1 MNTFAAM
8 NSGNNSILSEHT
20 KLQWYK
26 IIFSLK
32 KIFGKKPDMNAIIF
46 LIGIRE
52 LGVTREFSKE
62 EKTDLMHIATC
73 KLLSYEGY
81 YKFDNLD
88 EDGWPHY
95 TLINK
100 PPYADLSEQEN
111 ILKKLIV
118 QYFEESGLID

>member
-1 MNTFAAM
+1 MNTE
-8 NSGNNSILSEHT
+8 NNFVLTEHT

-46 LIGIRE
+46 LIGVRE

-73 KLLSYEGY
+73 KLLSYDGY
-81 YKFDNLD
+81 YTFEKID

-95 TLINK
+95 NLIKN
-100 PPYADLSEQEN
+100 PPYADLIDQEN

>member
-1 MNTFAAM
+1 MNIFVAM
-8 NSGNNSILSEHT
+8 NSENAFDLSEHT

-46 LIGIRE
+46 LIGVRE

-73 KLLSYEGY
+73 KLLSYGGY
-81 YKFDNLD
+81 YAFDKTD
-88 EDGWPHY
+88 EEGWPHY
-95 TLINK
+95 SLIKN
-100 PPYADLSEQEN
+100 PPYAELTDQEN

>member
-1 MNTFAAM
+1 MSM
-8 NSGNNSILSEHT
+8 DNNFELDEHT

-32 KIFGKKPDMNAIIF
+32 KMFDKKPDMNCLLF
-46 LIGIRE
+46 LIGLRE
-52 LGVTREFSKE
+52 LGINSEFSKD
-62 EKTDLMHIATC
+62 EKMDLMHVATC
-73 KLLSYEGY
+73 KLLSYGGY
-81 YKFDNLD
+81 YEFEKTD

-95 TLINK
+95 KLISK
-100 PPYADLSEQEN
+100 PPYTDLMNQEN

>member
-1 MNTFAAM
+1 MNIFVAM
-8 NSGNNSILSEHT
+8 NSENAFDLSEHT

-46 LIGIRE
+46 LIGVRE

-73 KLLSYEGY
+73 KLLSYDGY
-81 YKFDNLD
+81 YAFDKTD
-88 EDGWPHY
+88 EEGWPHY
-95 TLINK
+95 NLIKN
-100 PPYADLSEQEN
+100 PPYAELTDQEN

>member
-1 MNTFAAM
+1 MNIFVAM
-8 NSGNNSILSEHT
+8 NSENNFVLSEHT

-32 KIFGKKPDMNAIIF
+32 KTFGKKPDMNAIIF
-46 LIGIRE
+46 LIGVRE

-73 KLLSYEGY
+73 KLLSYDGY
-81 YKFDNLD
+81 YEFEKND

-95 TLINK
+95 NLVKN
-100 PPYADLSEQEN
+100 PPYADLIDQEN

-118 QYFEESGLID
+118 QYFEDSGLID

>member
-1 MNTFAAM
+1 MKIFAVM
-8 NSGNNSILSEHT
+8 SEENNFELDEHT

-32 KIFGKKPDMNAIIF
+32 KMFDKKPDMNGLIF
-46 LIGIRE
+46 LIGVRE

-73 KLLSYEGY
+73 KLLSYDGY
-81 YKFDNLD
+81 YEFEKTD

-95 TLINK
+95 KLISK
-100 PPYADLSEQEN
+100 PPYTDLLNQEN

>member
-1 MNTFAAM
+1 MNPE
-8 NSGNNSILSEHT
+8 NNFVLAEHT

-32 KIFGKKPDMNAIIF
+32 KLFDKKPDMNAIIF
-46 LIGIRE
+46 LIGVRE

-73 KLLSYEGY
+73 KLLSYDGY
-81 YKFDNLD
+81 YEFEKND
-88 EDGWPHY
+88 EEGWPHY
-95 TLINK
+95 KLIRN
-100 PPYADLSEQEN
+100 PPYADLSDQEN

>member
-1 MNTFAAM
+1 M
-8 NSGNNSILSEHT
+8 NSNDNFVLTEQT

-26 IIFSLK
+26 VVFSLK
-32 KIFGKKPDMNAIIF
+32 KMFGKKPDMNAIIF
-46 LIGIRE
+46 LIGVRE
-52 LGVTREFSKE
+52 LGVTREFTKE

-73 KLLSYEGY
+73 KLLSYDGY
-81 YKFDNLD
+81 YRFDKTD

-95 TLINK
+95 HLVNK
-100 PPYADLSEQEN
+100 PPYIELNDQEN